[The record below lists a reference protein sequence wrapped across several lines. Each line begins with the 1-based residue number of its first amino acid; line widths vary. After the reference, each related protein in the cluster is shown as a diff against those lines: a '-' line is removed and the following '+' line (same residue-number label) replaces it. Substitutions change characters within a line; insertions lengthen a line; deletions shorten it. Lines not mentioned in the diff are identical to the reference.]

1 MTKRKLTP
9 ELEALGVTEEFAGCL
24 NFPAFW
30 RNKGELLD
38 SLLTYREKLEI
49 RGKVPNGVRY
59 PVTEDQYK
67 TIVAILGEPKL
78 YGFEVWI
85 K

>member
-9 ELEALGVTEEFAGCL
+9 ELEALGVTKEFGHL
-24 NFPAFW
+24 SFPAFW
-30 RNKGELLD
+30 RNSGEILD
-38 SLLTYREKLEI
+38 SLLTYREELEM
-49 RGKVPNGVRY
+49 RGKVPDGVRY

-67 TIVAILGEPKL
+67 VIVAILGEPKL
-78 YGFEVWI
+78 YGFKVWI